1 MKANE
6 KNIVITVTLPLETL
20 SSVAY
25 LVTTIL
31 YQESKCLN
39 ELGS

>member
-6 KNIVITVTLPLETL
+6 KTFIVITVTLPLRTL

-25 LVTTIL
+25 LLTTIL
-31 YQESKCLN
+31 YQESLEYHIN
-39 ELGS
+39 